1 MCDETS
7 PQAGLVV
14 AAMTVRLKWAVALV
28 LVLAW
33 AAPIEPVAEAA
44 QRPGGRYDG
53 RLPQASRSFVQVAED
68 GTQLRRY
75 QLDLAT
81 RCSDGQRFGVIIDV
95 HEGGQM
101 RIDPSGRFAFAIR
114 RSGKFPNRRGRMV
127 RGVVTDSASGQ
138 FSASGE
144 SVTGTT
150 SYKFTS
156 RTLRCSSGAI
166 PYTLHLDGTAG
177 APFRTGALATGDYAM
192 SGSRGLS
199 FRGPLRVFGPSETLS
214 RFRYTWYAPC
224 EQGSR
229 IGFHE
234 HVVRDELVRG
244 HTTST
249 GTHRFRLPGGI
260 PGRYRWR
267 LSMRFSFNG
276 AYIVRGRFSVSVSVR
291 GKRGTDRCRLRNARF
306 SGRFLSG
313 PANTF

>member
-1 MCDETS
+1 M
-7 PQAGLVV
+7 
-14 AAMTVRLKWAVALV
+14 AAKTVRLNSAFSLV
-28 LVLAW
+28 LVLVAW
-33 AAPIEPVAEAA
+33 TAAIDHVAEAA

-53 RLPQASRSFVQVAED
+53 RLPHDSRSFVQVAED

-75 QLDLAT
+75 ELVLAT
-81 RCSDGQRFGVIIDV
+81 RCNDGQRIGMVIDAS
-95 HEGGQM
+95 EGGQM
-101 RIDPSGRFAFAIR
+101 PIDPSGRFAFAKR
-114 RSGKFPNRRGRMV
+114 RSGKFPNRRGRLV

-166 PYTLHLDGTAG
+166 PYTLYLDGTAG

-192 SGSRGLS
+192 GGSRGLS
-199 FRGPLRVFGPSETLS
+199 FRGAIRVFGPSETLS

-234 HVVRDELVRG
+234 HLVRDELVRG

-249 GTHRFRLPGGI
+249 HTHRFRLPGGI
-260 PGRYRWR
+260 SGRYRSR

-276 AYIVRGRFSVSVSVR
+276 AYIVRGRFSVSVSIR
-291 GKRGTDRCRLRNARF
+291 GTRGTDRCRLRNARF
-306 SGRFLSG
+306 SGRFLGG